1 MITNNTLVSSISG
14 LAFDC
19 SLVPEKFVAEYMA
32 SKALI
37 CVVTAKGD
45 AGARL
50 IYG

>member
-1 MITNNTLVSSISG
+1 MITNDILASSIAG

-19 SLVPEKFVAEYMA
+19 SLVSEKFVAEHMA

-50 IYG
+50 IYS